1 MHYFSMQAIAGK
13 AIVVSLAELNFL
25 ETVLSAALTS
35 LLYHTILFFLPH
47 NIGKT

>member
-13 AIVVSLAELNFL
+13 AIAVSLAELNFL
-25 ETVLSAALTS
+25 ETVLSAAL
-35 LLYHTILFFLPH
+35 FLSH